1 MSEAL
6 DSDVN
11 EDSGTVRKPLS
22 GTLIFNES
30 LNSNS
35 IDDLR
40 PSHPGCDT
48 LHVRVVARKHPQ
60 IEDCCNSTS
69 LNVGNNIVGGTPWHQ
84 DLGSPDAC
92 VVARKHSQS
101 EGGCNSTSLN
111 VGNDIVGETPRHQE
125 LGYPDARAVDNL
137 PGDEFEL
144 SNSVT
149 DVGNDIGFCIEQV
162 KVEEY
167 NQLVGPDVPTSL
179 RCSASSQRQRDA
191 R

>member
-69 LNVGNNIVGGTPWHQ
+69 LNVGNNFVF
-84 DLGSPDAC
+84 
-92 VVARKHSQS
+92 K
-101 EGGCNSTSLN
+101 
-111 VGNDIVGETPRHQE
+111 TPRHHRYATLMHEQWHVNIHRVRE
-125 LGYPDARAVDNL
+125 AVIA
-137 PGDEFEL
+137 P
-144 SNSVT
+144 
-149 DVGNDIGFCIEQV
+149 
-162 KVEEY
+162 Y
-167 NQLVGPDVPTSL
+167 
-179 RCSASSQRQRDA
+179 
-191 R
+191 